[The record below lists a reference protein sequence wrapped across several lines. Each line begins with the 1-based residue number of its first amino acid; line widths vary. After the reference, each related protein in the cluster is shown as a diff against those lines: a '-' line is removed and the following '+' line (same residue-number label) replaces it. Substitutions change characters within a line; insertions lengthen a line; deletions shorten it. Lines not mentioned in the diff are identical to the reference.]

1 MSEISGYRSL
11 ARAAAGMVLGLTM
24 LVPAFA
30 SSPIVSGFNGS
41 TLPANDDGSTSQV
54 STGFAMN
61 FFGTTYNGLWVNNN
75 GNVTFD
81 GAMSTYTPFGL
92 TSALNNPIIAPFF
105 GDVDTRGAG
114 SGLVSYGTGTFD
126 GYSTFGVNWPNVG
139 YFAAQTDK
147 LNNFQLLL
155 VNRSDTGTG
164 NFDIYF
170 NYGSMQWETG
180 DASGGTDGLGGSCA
194 VAGYSN
200 GSGNAGTYYQL
211 PGSGVCGS
219 LIDGGS
225 HALQTATNDG
235 TPGQFL
241 FQVRNGHVAPP
252 PTGVPEPGSIAL
264 FGVGLGLLT
273 LAAAHRGRRLSR

>member
-1 MSEISGYRSL
+1 MKEISRHRTL
-11 ARAAAGMVLGLTM
+11 ALTAAGLVLGLTA
-24 LVPAFA
+24 LVPAIA
-30 SSPIVSGFNGS
+30 LNSIASGFDAN

-75 GNVTFD
+75 GNVTFAT
-81 GAMSTYTPFGL
+81 AMSAYTPFGL

-105 GDVDTRGAG
+105 ADVDTRGTG

-126 GYSTFGVNWPNVG
+126 GMSAFGVNWPNVG
-139 YFAAQTDK
+139 YYASHTDK
-147 LNNFQLLL
+147 LDNFQLLL
-155 VNRSDTGTG
+155 VNRSDTGAG

-180 DASGGTDGLGGSCA
+180 DASGGSGGLGGSCA

-200 GSGNAGTYYQL
+200 GTGTAGTYYQL

-225 HALQTATNDG
+225 HQLQTATNDG
-235 TPGQFL
+235 TAGQFL
-241 FQVRNGHVAPP
+241 FEVRNGHVAPP
-252 PTGVPEPGSIAL
+252 PAGVPEPSSIAL
-264 FGVGLGLLT
+264 IGVGLGLLS
-273 LAAAHRGRRLSR
+273 LAAARRGRRHRH